1 MDLFS
6 YAVQSALKII
16 SIAQLLPRRRIAH
29 TRRSRRTHSDI
40 RWFHRTNPST
50 PLYAPRIHRVH
61 MPIASRGPGVAQA
74 HPISHVAHICCSPHE
89 HSGFPWGDFPSFP
102 RDKLEVWGP
111 FYQFLDYLE
120 VILRVCGHFLLDGRP
135 RNYLAGTAFIG
146 TGSYCFVS
154 LTSLCK
160 NDYCE
165 VVWRAAGESF

>member
-1 MDLFS
+1 MTVGS
-6 YAVQSALKII
+6 EKYAVQSALKII

-61 MPIASRGPGVAQA
+61 MPIALWGPGVAQA
-74 HPISHVAHICCSPHE
+74 HPISHVAHTCCSLHE
-89 HSGFPWGDFPSFP
+89 HSGFPWGDFPPFP

-135 RNYLAGTAFIG
+135 RNYPRTMIRSFDHSGTA
-146 TGSYCFVS
+146 GSEPP
-154 LTSLCK
+154 K
-160 NDYCE
+160 
-165 VVWRAAGESF
+165 VVVVGAH